1 MYRTIQDIRNANAE
15 IGHYFFARETLRF
28 FGSRILDGVHGGR
41 YFVTSE
47 KRPRSDDARRYTIRE
62 CVNGEIDTVGAF
74 QAFKTASAARA
85 EIARILKNA
94 TQVAA

>member
-1 MYRTIQDIRNANAE
+1 MYRTIQDVQNANAE
-15 IGHYFFARETLRF
+15 IGHHFFDRDTLRF
-28 FGSRILDGVHGGR
+28 FGSRVLDGVEGGR

-47 KRPRSDDARRYTIRE
+47 RRPRSNDARRYTIRE
-62 CVNGEIDTVGAF
+62 CVNGKINTVGEF
-74 QAFKTASAARA
+74 QAFKSASSARA